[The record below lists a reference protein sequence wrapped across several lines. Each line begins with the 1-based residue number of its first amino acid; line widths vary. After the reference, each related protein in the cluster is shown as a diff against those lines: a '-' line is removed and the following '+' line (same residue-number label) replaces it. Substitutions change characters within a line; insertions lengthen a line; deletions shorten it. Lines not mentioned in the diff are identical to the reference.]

1 MIVPDALG
9 SFPLGYGSP
18 GDGAEPFFSIRD
30 TVLSQ
35 YANSPILL
43 AILDTMGTAIDR
55 QAQLSGFRDWV
66 WNVDTAQGFGLDL
79 LGRIVGVARSLYI
92 STADYLGFSD
102 QPSAVPFGEG
112 VFYSAQRLTPNYS
125 VSDDAYRQMILAK
138 AALNITNCSIPSV
151 NAILRALFPSYGNV
165 YVRDNADMTMT
176 YVFSAAPSKVD
187 YAIVTQSGALPKP
200 AGVAVTVETP

>member
-9 SFPLGYGSP
+9 SMPLGMGTP
-18 GDGAEPFFSIRD
+18 GDGVEPFFSIRS

-43 AILDTMGTAIDR
+43 AIIDAMGAAIDR
-55 QAQLSGFRDWV
+55 RAQFDGFLDWV
-66 WNVDTAQGFGLDL
+66 WNVDTAQGFGLDI
-79 LGRIVGVARSLYI
+79 LGRIVGVTRSLFI
-92 STADYLGFSD
+92 DTTDYLGFSA
-102 QPSAVPFGEG
+102 QPTAVPFGDG

-125 VSDDAYRQMILAK
+125 VADDTYRLMILAK

-151 NAILRALFPSYGNV
+151 NAILRALFPNYGNV
-165 YVRDNADMTMT
+165 YVRDNRDMTMT
-176 YVFSAAPSKVD
+176 YVFSATPTKVD

>member
-1 MIVPDALG
+1 MIVPDAFG
-9 SFPLGYGSP
+9 SMPLGVGAA
-18 GDGAEPFFSIRD
+18 GDGTEPFFAIRD

-43 AILDTMGTAIDR
+43 AIIDTMGEAIDR
-55 QAQLSGFRDWV
+55 RAQFNGFLDWV
-66 WNVDTAQGFGLDL
+66 WNVDSAQGFGLDI

-92 STADYLGFSD
+92 SDAEYLGFSD
-102 QPSAVPFGEG
+102 QPTAVPFGQG
-112 VFYSAQRLTPNYS
+112 VFYSAQSLTPNYS
-125 VSDDAYRQMILAK
+125 VADDAYRQMILAK

-151 NAILRALFPSYGNV
+151 NAILRALFPKYGNV
-165 YVRDNADMTMT
+165 YVRDNGNMTMT

-200 AGVAVTVETP
+200 AGVAVTVEAP